1 MKNNLHIYCCPACG
15 SISISSGNMKV
26 SCCNAQLQRIEVI
39 DSLPP
44 RVTAMDGEYFLEFNN
59 PMTKQEYIAAVVVER
74 YDRVE
79 LIRLFP
85 EQEASVRIPIIQGV
99 TLYTVFRK
107 EDKVWAER
115 SLF

>member
-1 MKNNLHIYCCPACG
+1 MKNNLHLYCCPACG
-15 SISISSGNMKV
+15 NISISSGHMKV
-26 SCCNAQLQRIEVI
+26 RCCDVQLQKIEVI
-39 DSLPP
+39 DSLHPK
-44 RVTAMDGEYFLEFNN
+44 VTAMDGEYLLEYNS
-59 PMTKQEYIAAVVVER
+59 PMTKLDYIAAVVVER

>member
-1 MKNNLHIYCCPACG
+1 MKNNLHLYCCPACG
-15 SISISSGNMKV
+15 NISISSGHMKV
-26 SCCNAQLQRIEVI
+26 RCCDAQLQKIEVI
-39 DSLPP
+39 DSLHPK
-44 RVTAMDGEYFLEFNN
+44 VTAMDGEYFLEFNN